1 MRERDPSRLFGASVA
16 GLGCRRR
23 KGQEGERMTGTGE
36 GRPQAREYRA
46 PLWLRL
52 FVIVFFGGFGLR
64 VLRLVFEEDMPIALA
79 IVMVAVV
86 ASVYFLLVVVACASR
101 TGLDEEHVAVRR
113 LFRTRR
119 TAWRDIQAIEIDAY
133 PHRLVHRTQ
142 PAAIVVVRHR
152 DGRKITLPH
161 LHDKRGLSV
170 HQEVL
175 AMHAI
180 WERRRGDD
188 WTPLSDAETTA
199 AEEAETEART
209 ETEAW
214 TRRPWHRQPPGPGV

>member
-1 MRERDPSRLFGASVA
+1 MRERDPSRFSRASVPWF
-16 GLGCRRR
+16 GCRGG

-46 PLWLRL
+46 PLWLPL
-52 FVIVFFGGFGLR
+52 LVIVFFGGFGLT
-64 VLRLVFEEDMPIALA
+64 VLRPVFEEDMPIALA
-79 IVMVAVV
+79 IVMVAVL
-86 ASVYFLLVVVACASR
+86 ASVYFLLVVVTCASR
-101 TGLDEEHVAVRR
+101 TVIDEDHVAVRR

-119 TAWRDIQAIEIDAY
+119 TAWRDIQAIEIEGY
-133 PHRLVHRTQ
+133 PHRLVHGTQ

-180 WERRRGDD
+180 WERRRGDN
-188 WTPLSDAETTA
+188 WTPPSDAETTA
-199 AEEAETEART
+199 AEEAETET

-214 TRRPWHRQPPGPGV
+214 TRRPWHR